1 MKILKN
7 FEEIIEANRKPIP
20 NQTTTSLKTLQT
32 EKTEDKKQD
41 DNDQVIYLPTSPI
54 TDKKERN
61 KEELEKS
68 QVSFSKNEK
77 CKTSKSLLNN
87 IQIIEE
93 GVQRV
98 KEVNFM

>member
-1 MKILKN
+1 MNILKN

-20 NQTTTSLKTLQT
+20 NQNTTSLKTLQT

-41 DNDQVIYLPTSPI
+41 DNDQVIYLHTSPI
-54 TDKKERN
+54 TDRKSRN

-68 QVSFSKNEK
+68 QVSFSKNENY
-77 CKTSKSLLNN
+77 KTNELPLNN